1 MKENTAKIIMNP
13 TRIRI
18 VQYLLLHGQGRAKD
32 IKEDLSDIAPASIY
46 RHINTLVDAK
56 IIKVVKETKIRGTI
70 EKTYEVDMNSP
81 DEDVATM
88 IQNTLLMIMQSFQ
101 KYFSKENV
109 DPQKDLLSLTSSV
122 LLLDDE
128 EMINFLQEISEAVQ
142 KRINNKSKEGR
153 KPRQIVFMSVPG
165 QEEKNVKN
173 K

>member
-1 MKENTAKIIMNP
+1 MKENTAKIVMNS

-32 IKEDLSDIAPASIY
+32 IKEDLSDIALASIY

-88 IQNTLLMIMQSFQ
+88 IQNTLLMIMQNFQ
-101 KYFSKENV
+101 KYFSNENV

-142 KRINNKSKEGR
+142 KRINNKYKEGR
-153 KPRQIVFMSVPG
+153 KPRQIVFMSVPS
-165 QEEKNVKN
+165 QEK
-173 K
+173 